1 MPRKSHY
8 QTKQKSLVLACMEEH
23 ANAYLSVDEAC
34 AALHAAGENVGRTT
48 VYRILEA
55 SVADG
60 SMAKVAGARGDAARY
75 RSRGSAAA
83 SQGQLSCLICGRAYP
98 LDCSM
103 LQNFADHVE
112 SHHGFVID
120 QARTVL
126 YGLCD
131 SCRATGEA
139 THA

>member
-1 MPRKSHY
+1 MPRKSQY
-8 QTKQKSLVLACMEEH
+8 QTKQKSLVLTCMEQHE
-23 ANAYLSVDEAC
+23 NAYLSVDEVS

-48 VYRILEA
+48 VYRVLEA
-55 SVADG
+55 SVAEG

-83 SQGQLSCLICGRAYP
+83 SQGQLSCLICGKAYP

-112 SHHGFVID
+112 NHHGFVID

-131 SCRATGEA
+131 SCRAAGEA
-139 THA
+139 APA